1 MSALPAVSCC
11 CDPGVLWYALKCE
24 DYFDNYCCAPDC
36 AQAPDRIEF
45 CVGYLISLGIPDP
58 PDIATKCYYISYDC
72 CIYILTN
79 FEALPC
85 PNPLSIWPVNVGELV
100 KVKNRVVGENPCC
113 YPDPQQQGNPGG
125 IANIQIPEYGPA
137 IANNTQLPCEELVAE
152 CYDFKDQA
160 GTVKGKSVTVASSAR
175 TCIETIGVPWYVR
188 CDHGPPVEIVS
199 LDVGMSQEMGFCTVR
214 DPVSPANCPNQVTQ
228 SYVQYM
234 TCPDCEPEG
243 DCCGNTPICDDLPD
257 YCDSFYDRFETYDV
271 RTCYSINAI
280 GCPVHEE
287 DIMTIVFPACF
298 APGIDPED
306 PGAQAALNALFLGS
320 SGLVHIDQNNTVAT
334 GWGTLGAPKLS
345 VCGLDIVIF
354 SGNAAHI
361 AERINTRIGA
371 LVTASGIPPWSA
383 WFWFGNRQSCVTCDW
398 QTPNDRPGFSD
409 GDTLTVDRV
418 EFTNG
423 NQDIT
428 VTLVG
433 SSPRYYACA
442 SQTLL
447 VDTTWGRSGDTCN
460 ASISAITAT
469 PNNYVLQCL
478 SFPEY
483 SFGERY
489 SMKRVQE
496 YASPDIQICVD
507 IAFFQ
512 DATGCEARDGWPL
525 EDITVNIGGNDI
537 VLVYGWSSLCQG
549 MPDPRT
555 GCYAYPFT
563 YEPAPCCPQGE
574 DCSPGGQWD
583 IDHPLPQPCLRSFQS
598 PRIYCKSDGSVVTLT
613 S

>member
-1 MSALPAVSCC
+1 
-11 CDPGVLWYALKCE
+11 VLWYALKCE
-24 DYFDNYCCAPDC
+24 DYFANYCCEPDC
-36 AQAPDRIEF
+36 SQAPARIEF
-45 CVGYLISLGIPDP
+45 CIGYLISIGIPDP

-72 CIYILTN
+72 CIYILTG

-85 PNPLSIWPVNVGELV
+85 PNPLSIYPVNVGELV
-100 KVKNRVVGENPCC
+100 EIKNRAAQGPPCC
-113 YPDPQQQGNPGG
+113 YAAPQQQGNPGG
-125 IANIQIPEYGPA
+125 IADLQIPEYGPA
-137 IANNTQLPCEELVAE
+137 IANNPQLPCEELVAE
-152 CYDFKDQA
+152 CYPFKDQA
-160 GTVKGKSVTVASSAR
+160 GTVKGSGVTIASSAR

-188 CDHGPPVEIVS
+188 CDHGPPVEIDS

-214 DPVSPANCPNQVTQ
+214 DPVTPASCPNQVTQ
-228 SYVQYM
+228 SYVEYM
-234 TCPDCEPEG
+234 NCPDCDPEG
-243 DCCGNTPICDDLPD
+243 DCCGNTTGNCAQDPDFCDTVL
-257 YCDSFYDRFETYDV
+257 DRFETYDV
-271 RTCYSINAI
+271 RTCYSLGSF
-280 GCPVHEE
+280 GCPVHDE

-298 APGIDPED
+298 APGIDPEGQ
-306 PGAQAALNALFLGS
+306 GAQAALNALFLGPT
-320 SGLVHIDQNNTVAT
+320 GIVHIDQQNTVAT

-383 WFWFGNRQSCVTCDW
+383 YFWFGNRQSCVLCDW

-418 EFTNG
+418 AFTDANAT
-423 NQDIT
+423 IT
-428 VTLVG
+428 VTLVA

-442 SQTLL
+442 SQTLI
-447 VDTTWGRSGDTCN
+447 VDHPWRMTSENTCN

-469 PNNYVLQCL
+469 PNNYVIQCL

-489 SMKRVQE
+489 TMKRVQE

-507 IAFFQ
+507 YGFYQ
-512 DATGCEARDGWPL
+512 PATNCEARDGWPL
-525 EDITVNIGGNDI
+525 EDITVTIGNDII
-537 VLVYGWSSLCQG
+537 VLVYGWTSLCPG

-555 GCYAYPFT
+555 GCYAYPFV
-563 YEPAPCCPQGE
+563 YQPAPCCPGQGV
-574 DCSPGGQWD
+574 DCTQWN
-583 IDHPLPQPCLRSFQS
+583 IDHPLPQPCVRSVQY